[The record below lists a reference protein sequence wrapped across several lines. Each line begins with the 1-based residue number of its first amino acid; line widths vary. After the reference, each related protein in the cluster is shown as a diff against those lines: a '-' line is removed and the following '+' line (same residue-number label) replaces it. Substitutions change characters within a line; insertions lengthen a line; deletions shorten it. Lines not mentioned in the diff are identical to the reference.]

1 MKFNIGDKVYYIC
14 NDKELIIDKV
24 IIEEILINNKGI
36 FYYVSN
42 YGDSISEID
51 LILEKDKQLLI
62 NSIDEIL
69 DRRYRDEK

>member
-24 IIEEILINNKGI
+24 IIEEILINNNGI

-62 NSIDEIL
+62 NNIDEIL